1 MIYKLNDSMYS
12 KMPPVFHLDDYDN
25 CLINPKGVYCT
36 ANVDI
41 VSDTSSELLAMIRN
55 YSEYGR
61 KHFNH
66 SQLHY
71 GICVTHTCRY
81 LYADNRTHDLKLIL
95 EKCLNDTLLENY
107 QLKCR
112 ISEPVYCNSN
122 ESTVYED
129 TGDVVMAAFLIILL
143 VIDCI
148 STLYDF
154 LYFKRHK
161 VQGNKYVLCFS
172 ILRNYSKLTTSYK
185 GLNVR
190 EERLKSLHGLRTLT
204 MMGVIFCHS
213 LLPFALA
220 PENPHYVEMVYDN
233 ISHLLFL
240 NGMIVVQTFFIISGC
255 LLAYKLELY
264 AESHVMKWTLIPRGI
279 ISTWVKLTPSYAIV
293 LALTCTWLR
302 HAGSGPFWELTV
314 TKEVKDCRT
323 NGWRNLLYINN
334 YFDNTQCMVQSW
346 YLGAIMQMY
355 ILGYMAC
362 VLTKSKRR
370 RKMLL
375 ISLFLIGVVTPA
387 AHTYF
392 QDLDAMLIVTPE
404 TARTFEHNPTFNNV
418 YKRGHTNLVNFV
430 VGLALGS
437 FVYRLQV
444 DKIDMER
451 FKKFRFLLLLTFPGI
466 LMSIFIGTVFYM
478 DGSEASPLAKAIYA
492 GTIKPLYG
500 LIIATLIFGCV
511 FKIDNVYR
519 VILEWDGWKIPS
531 KLSYCAFLLHFML
544 IRAATGMRK
553 TLLPLNYY
561 HMVEVTVTFVTLS
574 FVAAIPFWILIDAP
588 LTELMKLCLKLTNTE
603 KETVGIDDGEENVIC
618 LNKRN
623 DISVDDNDD
632 VNA

>member
-1 MIYKLNDSMYS
+1 
-12 KMPPVFHLDDYDN
+12 
-25 CLINPKGVYCT
+25 
-36 ANVDI
+36 
-41 VSDTSSELLAMIRN
+41 N

-71 GICVTHTCRY
+71 GICVTHTCKY

-112 ISEPVYCNSN
+112 ISEPVYCNN
-122 ESTVYED
+122 
-129 TGDVVMAAFLIILL
+129 
-143 VIDCI
+143 CI

-161 VQGNKYVLCFS
+161 VQ
-172 ILRNYSKLTTSYK
+172 

-220 PENPHYVEMVYDN
+220 PENPHYVEMVYDD
-233 ISHLLFL
+233 ILHLLFL

-264 AESHVMKWTLIPRGI
+264 AESHVIKWILIPRGI

-302 HAGSGPFWELTV
+302 HAGSGPFWELAV

-323 NGWRNLLYINN
+323 NGWRNL
-334 YFDNTQCMVQSW
+334 
-346 YLGAIMQMY
+346 Y
-355 ILGYMAC
+355 IL
-362 VLTKSKRR
+362 VIR
-370 RKMLL
+370 
-375 ISLFLIGVVTPA
+375 
-387 AHTYF
+387 
-392 QDLDAMLIVTPE
+392 
-404 TARTFEHNPTFNNV
+404 
-418 YKRGHTNLVNFV
+418 
-430 VGLALGS
+430 
-437 FVYRLQV
+437 
-444 DKIDMER
+444 
-451 FKKFRFLLLLTFPGI
+451 I

-574 FVAAIPFWILIDAP
+574 FVAAIPFWLLIDAP

-603 KETVGIDDGEENVIC
+603 KEAVSIDDGEENVIC